1 MDTAL
6 TVFFV
11 STLIKIFLV
20 VAVLLGLVAYAV
32 LAERKVSAAMQ
43 DRIGPNRVGLPFLKA
58 RLMGLGQPLADAFK
72 LMLKEQFVPGNVRG
86 FYYNLAPILSF
97 LPALLAICVIPFAGV
112 DPIHL
117 PGLSVA
123 IPQPGVIANVGIG
136 ALFLFAVT
144 SLGVYGI
151 VLAGWSSNSKYA
163 FLGGIRSSAQ
173 MISYEVAMGFSAMPI
188 FLISGA
194 LSLPQIVDFQI
205 ERGWFLLPFV
215 GKQFDWHLLFLWPS
229 LLLSSVIFLVTLFA
243 ETNRAPFDLP
253 ESEQELV
260 GGFNTEYGGMRFG
273 MFFLGEYAA
282 LISASGLF
290 VTLFLGGWSLPFGWL
305 ATAGS
310 LGTFLLQALVFL
322 GKVCFLVFFFM
333 WIRWTLPRF
342 RYDQVMA
349 LGWKVLLP
357 LSMANI
363 VLVAILLA
371 VFGGT
376 P

>member
-1 MDTAL
+1 MEATLA
-6 TVFFV
+6 VFLV
-11 STLIKIFLV
+11 STLVKIFLV

-32 LAERKVSAAMQ
+32 LAERKVSAAIQ
-43 DRIGPNRVGLPFLKA
+43 DRIGPNRVGLPFLQA
-58 RLMGLGQPLADAFK
+58 RLAGLGQPLADAFK
-72 LMLKEQFVPGNVRG
+72 LMLKEQFVPGHVRS

-97 LPALLAICVIPFAGV
+97 LPALLTVCVIPFAGV
-112 DPIHL
+112 DPIRF
-117 PGLSVA
+117 PGLSVE

-144 SLGVYGI
+144 SLAVYGI

-173 MISYEVAMGFSAMPI
+173 MISYEVALGFSAVPV

-194 LSLPQIVDFQI
+194 LSLPKIVEFQI
-205 ERGWFLLPFV
+205 ERGWFLLPFA
-215 GKQFDWHLLFLWPS
+215 GKHLDWHLLLFWPF
-229 LLLSSVIFLVTLFA
+229 LLLSSLIFLVTLFA

-260 GGFNTEYGGMRFG
+260 GGYNTEYGGMRFG

-305 ATAGS
+305 GTAS
-310 LGTFLLQALVFL
+310 SVGTFLLQALVFL
-322 GKVCFLVFFFM
+322 VKVCLLVFFFM

-349 LGWKVLLP
+349 LGWKILLP
-357 LSMANI
+357 ISMANI
-363 VLVAILLA
+363 VVVAVLIA
-371 VFGGT
+371 VFGGAV
-376 P
+376 